1 MPTHLLFKP
10 KHASA
15 IPAVPSPP
23 HNSNESKSM
32 RTALRTWSFICWK
45 KKSCSQGPNPDS
57 EKAILDPQ
65 RCLSGEADNDI
76 ATGNLKRTTMTTDRT
91 QLHSVQQCSWPN
103 WETSLDYEWILQSAV
118 DKNCANWGKN
128 ATVEK
133 KNLRHCNTDKHLQGI
148 YHNCFDQS
156 HYTHNVYQLSTHCL
170 HAVDTLCTPCLHL
183 VYTLSTHCLDSVF
196 APSSNLFNSCA
207 QLGIDAWQMID
218 AVALLEAIERVCAIQ
233 WTNKPSTGK
242 Q

>member
-1 MPTHLLFKP
+1 MPFRGGRQRHCNWKLEENDNDDWSHSVTQC
-10 KHASA
+10 
-15 IPAVPSPP
+15 
-23 HNSNESKSM
+23 
-32 RTALRTWSFICWK
+32 TAMQLAQLRT
-45 KKSCSQGPNPDS
+45 
-57 EKAILDPQ
+57 L
-65 RCLSGEADNDI
+65 
-76 ATGNLKRTTMTTDRT
+76 TGLWMNT
-91 QLHSVQQCSWPN
+91 
-103 WETSLDYEWILQSAV
+103 AV

-148 YHNCFDQS
+148 YHNCLDQS